1 MKPAHPVTPIPSRF
15 ARSRA
20 LLLAAALAASLSA
33 IPAVAAD
40 SFDGCLARLRA
51 PALKTGVSAATF
63 DTHTATLAPDMS
75 VLDLLDFQ
83 PEFRT
88 PIWDYMAA
96 LVDDE
101 RVTDGQ
107 AGMERWRADLQRASA
122 RYGVD
127 PAVIAAVWGVESNY
141 GQTLGER
148 SLLVSLS
155 TLSCYG
161 RRQAY
166 FRGEFFAT
174 LKIIQDE
181 GIAPEKLRGSWAG
194 AFGQTQFMPS
204 TYLRLAVDGDG
215 DGRRDLI
222 DSVPDALASTAN
234 FLKHAGWNGGMA
246 WGYEVRLPAG
256 FNAAGAGRKNKRALS
271 HWAGQG
277 ITRADGRPLPASD
290 AQAALLLPA
299 GRGGPAFLV
308 TRNFDALYS
317 YNAAESYALAIAHL
331 SDRLR
336 GGGPLVQAW
345 PTDDPGLSRAERRE
359 LQTLLIARGY
369 DIGEPDGLIGA
380 HTRNALQKAQRELGL
395 PADGRAGQKVLRA
408 LRGDAG

>member
-1 MKPAHPVTPIPSRF
+1 
-15 ARSRA
+15 
-20 LLLAAALAASLSA
+20 
-33 IPAVAAD
+33 
-40 SFDGCLARLRA
+40 
-51 PALKTGVSAATF
+51 
-63 DTHTATLAPDMS
+63 
-75 VLDLLDFQ
+75 
-83 PEFRT
+83 
-88 PIWDYMAA
+88 
-96 LVDDE
+96 
-101 RVTDGQ
+101 
-107 AGMERWRADLQRASA
+107 
-122 RYGVD
+122 
-127 PAVIAAVWGVESNY
+127 
-141 GQTLGER
+141 
-148 SLLVSLS
+148 
-155 TLSCYG
+155 
-161 RRQAY
+161 
-166 FRGEFFAT
+166 
-174 LKIIQDE
+174 
-181 GIAPEKLRGSWAG
+181 
-194 AFGQTQFMPS
+194 MPS

-345 PTDDPGLSRAERRE
+345 PTDDPAVARRAAR
-359 LQTLLIARGY
+359 IA
-369 DIGEPDGLIGA
+369 DS
-380 HTRNALQKAQRELGL
+380 
-395 PADGRAGQKVLRA
+395 ADCPRL
-408 LRGDAG
+408 

>member
-1 MKPAHPVTPIPSRF
+1 M
-15 ARSRA
+15 
-20 LLLAAALAASLSA
+20 LGAAARAAPRPA
-33 IPAVAAD
+33 VPAVAAD

-63 DTHTATLAPDMS
+63 DAHTAKLAPDMS

-107 AGMERWRADLQRASA
+107 AGMARWQADLQRASV

-141 GQTLGER
+141 GQTLGGR

-174 LKIIQDE
+174 LKIIQEE
-181 GIAPEKLRGSWAG
+181 GIAPEKLQGSWAG

-271 HWAGQG
+271 HWTGQG
-277 ITRADGRPLPASD
+277 ITRADGRPLPAGD
-290 AQAALLLPA
+290 VPAALLLPA

-336 GGGPLVQAW
+336 GGGSLVQAW

-369 DIGEPDGLIGA
+369 DIGEPDGLIGVQ
-380 HTRNALQKAQRELGL
+380 TRNALQKAQRELGL
-395 PADGRAGQKVLRA
+395 PADGRAGQKVLQA
-408 LRGDAG
+408 LRGGAG

>member
-20 LLLAAALAASLSA
+20 LLLAAALAASLPA
-33 IPAVAAD
+33 MPAVAAD

-256 FNAAGAGRKNKRALS
+256 S
-271 HWAGQG
+271 M
-277 ITRADGRPLPASD
+277 PPARD
-290 AQAALLLPA
+290 ARTSAPC
-299 GRGGPAFLV
+299 RTGPARASHGPTAGPCPPAMPRRRCCCPPV
-308 TRNFDALYS
+308 
-317 YNAAESYALAIAHL
+317 AA
-331 SDRLR
+331 
-336 GGGPLVQAW
+336 
-345 PTDDPGLSRAERRE
+345 
-359 LQTLLIARGY
+359 AR
-369 DIGEPDGLIGA
+369 
-380 HTRNALQKAQRELGL
+380 HSW
-395 PADGRAGQKVLRA
+395 
-408 LRGDAG
+408 

>member
-1 MKPAHPVTPIPSRF
+1 M
-15 ARSRA
+15 
-20 LLLAAALAASLSA
+20 
-33 IPAVAAD
+33 
-40 SFDGCLARLRA
+40 
-51 PALKTGVSAATF
+51 SAATF

-161 RRQAY
+161 RRQAC
-166 FRGEFFAT
+166 FQGEFFAT
-174 LKIIQDE
+174 LKIIRTK
-181 GIAPEKLRGSWAG
+181 ASRPKLRGSWAG

-277 ITRADGRPLPASD
+277 ITRADGRPCPPAMPRRRCCCPPV
-290 AQAALLLPA
+290 AA
-299 GRGGPAFLV
+299 
-308 TRNFDALYS
+308 
-317 YNAAESYALAIAHL
+317 
-331 SDRLR
+331 
-336 GGGPLVQAW
+336 
-345 PTDDPGLSRAERRE
+345 
-359 LQTLLIARGY
+359 AR
-369 DIGEPDGLIGA
+369 
-380 HTRNALQKAQRELGL
+380 HSW
-395 PADGRAGQKVLRA
+395 
-408 LRGDAG
+408 